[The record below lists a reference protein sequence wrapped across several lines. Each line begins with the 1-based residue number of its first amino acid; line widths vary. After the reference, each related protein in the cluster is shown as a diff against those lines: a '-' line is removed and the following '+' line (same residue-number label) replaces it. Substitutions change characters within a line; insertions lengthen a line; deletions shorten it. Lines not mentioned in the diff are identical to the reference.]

1 MFLWYNKPI
10 MKHSF
15 ETKVYFSDTDNY
27 GVVWHG
33 AYLRWMEMGRVEF
46 CKAMTGLTLKELEN
60 KDILLPVSNINIKY
74 RASAKLEDIVV
85 VETEVSQYNGFTA
98 TFKQTIKS
106 KETDRVF
113 ISADVVIVAVHS
125 DTKLYRRMPEPLASA
140 FDGEIKCLASV

>member
-1 MFLWYNKPI
+1 
-10 MKHSF
+10 MKHTF

-46 CKAMTGLTLKELEN
+46 CKDMTGLTLKELEE

-74 RASAKLEDIVV
+74 KASAKLEDIVV
-85 VETEVSQYNGFTA
+85 VETEVSNYTGLTA

-106 KETDRVF
+106 KETNQIFVV
-113 ISADVVIVAVHS
+113 ADVVIVAVHS
-125 DTKLYRRMPEPLASA
+125 DAKLYRRMPEPLAST
-140 FDGEIKCLASV
+140 FEKEVKCPASV

>member
-1 MFLWYNKPI
+1 
-10 MKHSF
+10 MKHTF

-46 CKAMTGLTLKELEN
+46 CKEMTGLTLKELEQ

-74 RASAKLEDIVV
+74 KSSAKLEDIVV
-85 VETEVSQYNGFTA
+85 VETEVSDYNGFTA

-106 KETDRVF
+106 KETDRIF
-113 ISADVVIVAVHS
+113 IVADVVIVAVHS
-125 DTKLYRRMPEPLASA
+125 DTKLYRRMPEPLAST
-140 FDGEIKCLASV
+140 FEKEIKCPALV